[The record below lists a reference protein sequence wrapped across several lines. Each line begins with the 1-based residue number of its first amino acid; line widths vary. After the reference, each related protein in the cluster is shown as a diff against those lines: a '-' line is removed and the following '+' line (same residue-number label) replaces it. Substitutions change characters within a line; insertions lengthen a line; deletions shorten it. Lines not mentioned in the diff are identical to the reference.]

1 MESSRQ
7 EKLIAVFT
15 DTQAFYGEEPVLV
28 RAVEESRKQTVFHP
42 ADDYPA
48 IPDCQRSGRIV
59 VSKSKTFQAATEQNR
74 KHPGQRI
81 AVLNFASPTN
91 PGGGVKRGSSA
102 QEESLCRCSTLFPT
116 IDRRW
121 LWDKYYTPNRDA
133 RDPIG
138 TDALIYSP
146 GVVICKTDENIPE
159 RMPPEEFVTVDVITC
174 AAPNLR
180 ERPWNAYNPG
190 SGLTG
195 PLTGAAVCL
204 FLFHVTRWINHGYLR
219 LGPWIR
225 LNLPAGL
232 YTFGSGAFPGY
243 VLTGLGFPMRDFFS
257 TDYFSFL
264 PWFFLFRAGFFL
276 NRVLAA
282 AGSGAEAGGGTE
294 NTQSGNRIYD
304 SPLFHLKLPFLNL
317 IGRHSLPVYLLHQP
331 LLYLL
336 TSFLF

>member
-1 MESSRQ
+1 MQKAGAVPGRHGGRLETLDLLRGLTLISMIIYHGMWDFLYLSDSGASFTALRTWYEGTGGHLWQQSICRTFILLSGFCVPFSRRIFRRGL
-7 EKLIAVFT
+7 EVSAGGIAV
-15 DTQAFYGEEPVLV
+15 
-28 RAVEESRKQTVFHP
+28 
-42 ADDYPA
+42 
-48 IPDCQRSGRIV
+48 
-59 VSKSKTFQAATEQNR
+59 
-74 KHPGQRI
+74 
-81 AVLNFASPTN
+81 
-91 PGGGVKRGSSA
+91 SA
-102 QEESLCRCSTLFPT
+102 
-116 IDRRW
+116 
-121 LWDKYYTPNRDA
+121 
-133 RDPIG
+133 
-138 TDALIYSP
+138 
-146 GVVICKTDENIPE
+146 
-159 RMPPEEFVTVDVITC
+159 VTVIALYEDRVLFGVLSFLG
-174 AAPNLR
+174 AAMLVSGILEHFFAGGLKNDP
-180 ERPWNAYNPG
+180 E
-190 SGLTG
+190 SGLKRQ
-195 PLTGAAVCL
+195 LTGAAVCL

>member
-1 MESSRQ
+1 MQKAGTVPGRHGGRLETLDLLRGLTLISMIIYHGMWDFLYLSDSGASFTALRTWYEGTGGHLWQQSICRTFILLSGFCVPFSRRIFRRGL
-7 EKLIAVFT
+7 EVSAGGIAV
-15 DTQAFYGEEPVLV
+15 
-28 RAVEESRKQTVFHP
+28 
-42 ADDYPA
+42 
-48 IPDCQRSGRIV
+48 
-59 VSKSKTFQAATEQNR
+59 
-74 KHPGQRI
+74 
-81 AVLNFASPTN
+81 
-91 PGGGVKRGSSA
+91 SA
-102 QEESLCRCSTLFPT
+102 
-116 IDRRW
+116 
-121 LWDKYYTPNRDA
+121 
-133 RDPIG
+133 
-138 TDALIYSP
+138 
-146 GVVICKTDENIPE
+146 
-159 RMPPEEFVTVDVITC
+159 VTVIALYEDRVLFGVLSFLG
-174 AAPNLR
+174 AAMLVSGLLEHLFARRLKN
-180 ERPWNAYNPG
+180 NPG

>member
-1 MESSRQ
+1 MQKAGTVPGRHGGRLETLDLLRGLTLISMIIYHGMWDFLYLSDSGASFTALRTWYEGTGGHLWQQSICRTFILLSGFCVPFSRRIFRRGL
-7 EKLIAVFT
+7 EVSAGGIAV
-15 DTQAFYGEEPVLV
+15 
-28 RAVEESRKQTVFHP
+28 
-42 ADDYPA
+42 
-48 IPDCQRSGRIV
+48 
-59 VSKSKTFQAATEQNR
+59 
-74 KHPGQRI
+74 
-81 AVLNFASPTN
+81 
-91 PGGGVKRGSSA
+91 SA
-102 QEESLCRCSTLFPT
+102 
-116 IDRRW
+116 
-121 LWDKYYTPNRDA
+121 
-133 RDPIG
+133 
-138 TDALIYSP
+138 
-146 GVVICKTDENIPE
+146 
-159 RMPPEEFVTVDVITC
+159 VTVIALYEDRVLFGVLSFLG
-174 AAPNLR
+174 AAMLVSGILEHFFAGGLKNDP
-180 ERPWNAYNPG
+180 E
-190 SGLTG
+190 SGLKR

-204 FLFHVTRWINHGYLR
+204 FLFHVMRWINHGYLR

>member
-1 MESSRQ
+1 MQKAGAVPGRHGGRLETLDLLRGLTLISMIIYHGMWDFLYLSDSGASFTALRTWYEGTGGHLWQQSICRTFILLSGFCVPFSRRIFRRGL
-7 EKLIAVFT
+7 EVSAGGIAV
-15 DTQAFYGEEPVLV
+15 
-28 RAVEESRKQTVFHP
+28 
-42 ADDYPA
+42 
-48 IPDCQRSGRIV
+48 
-59 VSKSKTFQAATEQNR
+59 
-74 KHPGQRI
+74 
-81 AVLNFASPTN
+81 
-91 PGGGVKRGSSA
+91 SA
-102 QEESLCRCSTLFPT
+102 
-116 IDRRW
+116 
-121 LWDKYYTPNRDA
+121 
-133 RDPIG
+133 
-138 TDALIYSP
+138 
-146 GVVICKTDENIPE
+146 
-159 RMPPEEFVTVDVITC
+159 VTVIALYEDRVLFGVLSFLG
-174 AAPNLR
+174 AAMLVSGLLEHLFARRLKN
-180 ERPWNAYNPG
+180 NPG

>member
-1 MESSRQ
+1 MQKAGTVPGRHSGRLETLDLLRGLTLISMIIYHGMWDFLYLSDSGASFTALRTWYEGTGGHLWQQSICRTFILLSGFCVPFSRRIFRRGL
-7 EKLIAVFT
+7 EVSAGGIAV
-15 DTQAFYGEEPVLV
+15 
-28 RAVEESRKQTVFHP
+28 
-42 ADDYPA
+42 
-48 IPDCQRSGRIV
+48 
-59 VSKSKTFQAATEQNR
+59 
-74 KHPGQRI
+74 
-81 AVLNFASPTN
+81 
-91 PGGGVKRGSSA
+91 SA
-102 QEESLCRCSTLFPT
+102 
-116 IDRRW
+116 
-121 LWDKYYTPNRDA
+121 
-133 RDPIG
+133 
-138 TDALIYSP
+138 
-146 GVVICKTDENIPE
+146 
-159 RMPPEEFVTVDVITC
+159 VTVIALYEDRVLFGVLSFLG
-174 AAPNLR
+174 AAMLVSGLLEHLFARRLKNDS
-180 ERPWNAYNPG
+180 G

-204 FLFHVTRWINHGYLR
+204 FLFHVTRLINHGYLR

-243 VLTGLGFPMRDFFS
+243 VLTGLGFPMKDFFS

-264 PWFFLFRAGFFL
+264 PWFFLFRAGFCL

-282 AGSGAEAGGGTE
+282 AGRGAEAGGGTD
-294 NTQSGNRIYD
+294 NTQYGNRIYD

>member
-1 MESSRQ
+1 MQKAGTVPGRHGGRLETLDLLRGLTLISMIIYHGMWDFLYLSDSGASFTALRTWYEGTGGHLWQQSICRTFILLSGFCVPFSRRIFRRGL
-7 EKLIAVFT
+7 EVSAGGIAV
-15 DTQAFYGEEPVLV
+15 
-28 RAVEESRKQTVFHP
+28 
-42 ADDYPA
+42 
-48 IPDCQRSGRIV
+48 
-59 VSKSKTFQAATEQNR
+59 
-74 KHPGQRI
+74 
-81 AVLNFASPTN
+81 
-91 PGGGVKRGSSA
+91 SA
-102 QEESLCRCSTLFPT
+102 
-116 IDRRW
+116 
-121 LWDKYYTPNRDA
+121 
-133 RDPIG
+133 
-138 TDALIYSP
+138 
-146 GVVICKTDENIPE
+146 
-159 RMPPEEFVTVDVITC
+159 VTVIALYEDRVLFGVLSFLG
-174 AAPNLR
+174 AAMLVSGILEHFFAGGLKNDP
-180 ERPWNAYNPG
+180 E
-190 SGLTG
+190 SGLKRQ
-195 PLTGAAVCL
+195 LTGAVVCL

-282 AGSGAEAGGGTE
+282 AGSGAEAGRGTE